1 MRTRFIRAIF
11 DIRLCGI
18 LAAVAVVFGGS
29 PPATAMADVL
39 AENLVTGMP
48 LISKLKPDGANGRG
62 YKLVYYVDAPIE
74 VSWKFKTDFDN
85 QLLLS
90 NRYINSHRLVISN
103 QSGAVTETEYSNKPG
118 TVFKWQITVFPER
131 YLLRYVLTNP
141 DECGQKYHYGSIQL
155 EAMGAGTRITQLA
168 YFDFF
173 GVSLWMSYPFAGGMS
188 HFLNYTVG
196 WEQQTIL
203 EYNSRYED

>member
-11 DIRLCGI
+11 DFGLVGV
-18 LAAVAVVFGGS
+18 LAAGSVLFGGS
-29 PPATAMADVL
+29 SPAIAMSEVL
-39 AENLVTGMP
+39 TENKLTGMP
-48 LISKLKPDGANGRG
+48 VISKLRPDGANGRG

-90 NRYINSHRLVISN
+90 NRYINSHRLVSSH
-103 QSGAVTETEYSNKPG
+103 QYGAVTETEYSNKPG
-118 TVFKWQITVFPER
+118 TVFKWQSTLFPER
-131 YLLRYVLTNP
+131 YLLRYVLMNP

-155 EAMGAGTRITQLA
+155 EALGSGTRVTQLA

-173 GVSLWMSYPFAGGMS
+173 GVSLWMSYPFTGGMS
-188 HFLNYTVG
+188 HFLNYTAG
-196 WEQQTIL
+196 WEQQIIL
-203 EYNSRYED
+203 DYSSQLEE